1 MKFIISA
8 GCNMQNILN
17 LIIEYDYLRNS
28 LLVAVFASIASGITG
43 PFVVKKKI
51 SMISG
56 GIAHAVLG
64 GMGIA
69 YYLNA
74 DVMIGAIIFAFFF
87 ALILVISKRFSNQ
100 YEDTIIS
107 TLWSV
112 GMSIGILFI
121 YLKPGYGV
129 NIQSFIFGN
138 ILMVTQSDLINL
150 FIFDIIIILIFFI
163 FYYHL
168 LYVSFDEEYLSI
180 RGFSVSFLYF
190 ILLFI
195 VAITV
200 VILIKIVGIML
211 VIALMTI
218 PSATSAL
225 ITKTMKKMIAFSIL
239 LSFIYIISGIVV
251 SFTVERIPT
260 GATII
265 LLAGFGYYLFFI
277 LHLFQKKFRK

>member
-1 MKFIISA
+1 
-8 GCNMQNILN
+8 MQNILN